1 MTNMQ
6 FLLLGTA
13 LVWVGIFLY
22 VLSLIRRQNRT
33 METLNELRRMLED
46 DRE

>member
-46 DRE
+46 DGE

>member
-13 LVWVGIFLY
+13 LVWLGILLY
-22 VLSLIRRQNRT
+22 VLSLIRRQNKT
-33 METLNELRRMLED
+33 FEALQELRRMLE
-46 DRE
+46 EEA